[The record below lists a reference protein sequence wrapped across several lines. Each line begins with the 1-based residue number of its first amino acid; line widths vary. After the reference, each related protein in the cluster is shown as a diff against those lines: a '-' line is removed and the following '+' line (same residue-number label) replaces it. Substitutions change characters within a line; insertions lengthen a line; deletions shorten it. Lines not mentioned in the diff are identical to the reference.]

1 MIKKI
6 PYSLLLLCLLLA
18 VPAAVAEV
26 AIIMHPDAT
35 DSSISIREVSDV
47 FLGKSRRLR
56 DGTTLLPLDQRNDSK
71 VKERFYLE
79 VTHKSAAQ
87 LKAYWARQVFTGQG
101 TPPLML
107 NSDQDIRELVSKNPN
122 MIGYIDSA
130 YVDDTVRVMLL
141 ID

>member
-1 MIKKI
+1 MIKKL
-6 PYSLLLLCLLLA
+6 PHSLLLLCLLLA
-18 VPAAVAEV
+18 LPAAVAEV

-56 DGTTLLPLDQRNDSK
+56 DGTTLLPLDQRSDSK
-71 VKERFYLE
+71 VKEQFYAK
-79 VTHKSAAQ
+79 VTRKSAAQ

-101 TPPLML
+101 TPPLVL
-107 NSDQDIRELVSKNPN
+107 SNDQDIRELVSRNPN

-130 YVDDTVRVMLL
+130 YVDDTVKVMLL